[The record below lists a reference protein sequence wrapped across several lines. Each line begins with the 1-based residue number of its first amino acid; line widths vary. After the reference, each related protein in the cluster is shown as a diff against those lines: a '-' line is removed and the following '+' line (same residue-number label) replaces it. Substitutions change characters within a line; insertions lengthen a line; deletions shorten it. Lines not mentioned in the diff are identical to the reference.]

1 MGENMKKLYWILL
14 LGTFAIDQITK
25 YIIDA
30 TMQLGQSIPVI
41 KNFFSITAV
50 HNTGAAWSMF
60 EGQMVLFAIVS
71 IIALGIMI
79 AYFASTKQEEFI
91 TRSGLILMIS
101 GTLGNFYDRMMF
113 QYVRD
118 FLDFNIFGY
127 DFPVFNV
134 ADICL
139 CVGAGLIILTFVI
152 EQYWGLKR

>member
-14 LGTFAIDQITK
+14 LGTLAIDQMSK

-30 TMQLGQSIPVI
+30 TMKLGQSIPVI

>member
-60 EGQMVLFAIVS
+60 EGQMVLFAI
-71 IIALGIMI
+71 
-79 AYFASTKQEEFI
+79 
-91 TRSGLILMIS
+91 
-101 GTLGNFYDRMMF
+101 
-113 QYVRD
+113 
-118 FLDFNIFGY
+118 
-127 DFPVFNV
+127 
-134 ADICL
+134 
-139 CVGAGLIILTFVI
+139 
-152 EQYWGLKR
+152 

>member
-41 KNFFSITAV
+41 KKFFSITAV

>member
-1 MGENMKKLYWILL
+1 MKKLYWILL

-139 CVGAGLIILTFVI
+139 CVGAGLVILTFVI

>member
-1 MGENMKKLYWILL
+1 MKKLYWILL

-50 HNTGAAWSMF
+50 HNTGAAWSLF

>member
-1 MGENMKKLYWILL
+1 MKKLYWILL

-79 AYFASTKQEEFI
+79 AYFASTKEEEFI

>member
-1 MGENMKKLYWILL
+1 MKKLYWILL

>member
-1 MGENMKKLYWILL
+1 MKKLYWILL

-30 TMQLGQSIPVI
+30 TIQLGQSIPVI

-71 IIALGIMI
+71 IIALGILI

>member
-1 MGENMKKLYWILL
+1 MKKLYWILL
-14 LGTFAIDQITK
+14 LGTFAIDQISK

-50 HNTGAAWSMF
+50 HNKGAAWSML
-60 EGQMVLFAIVS
+60 EGQMVLFLIVS

-79 AYFASTKQEEFI
+79 AYFVSTNKEEFI

-101 GTLGNFYDRMMF
+101 GTLGNFYDRMIF